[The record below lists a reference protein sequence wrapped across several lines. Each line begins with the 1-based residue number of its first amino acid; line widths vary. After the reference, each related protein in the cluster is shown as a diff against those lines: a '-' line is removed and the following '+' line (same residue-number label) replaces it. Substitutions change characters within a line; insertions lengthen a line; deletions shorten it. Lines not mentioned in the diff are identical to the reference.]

1 MTSENL
7 RKKRNGMFIAID
19 MVVKDGDNLLVEEKG
34 FEKQTS
40 LFGIGI
46 WGFFRKIS
54 GNNREAV
61 VITCTTFRTKEI
73 PWMAVFCMNECNT

>member
-7 RKKRNGMFIAID
+7 RKNRNGMFIAID
-19 MVVKDGDNLLVEEKG
+19 MVVKVGDLLVEEKG
-34 FEKQTS
+34 FEKQTFS
-40 LFGIGI
+40 LWNWNLVF
-46 WGFFRKIS
+46 FFRKIS

-73 PWMAVFCMNECNT
+73 P

>member
-34 FEKQTS
+34 FEKQTFS
-40 LFGIGI
+40 L
-46 WGFFRKIS
+46 WNWNLGFFS
-54 GNNREAV
+54 GKFQGTIERL
-61 VITCTTFRTKEI
+61 
-73 PWMAVFCMNECNT
+73 